1 MQQTID
7 FPSPLGADTD
17 TVITALE
24 TAAVFHAKGDGRE
37 AMRWLRRAA
46 ESASDAGDDTRAL
59 SLSRIAADLQ
69 EELNAVPSRAATP
82 PPLPSAPSAPAP
94 ESRPQLSYPP
104 PPSSRAPRPSTP
116 PRISQPPRPSYNGAA
131 HAAVSAAPPLPALQ
145 TNGVSAEAEATPLAP
160 SAAETPAPSTAPV
173 EPIRL
178 ATPTPARAE
187 PATVSSAP
195 AGTGARH
202 AARVAVSISTSKAGY
217 LELRLLAEGE
227 APRLGASEALLVMLD
242 PNSTL
247 LAR

>member
-7 FPSPLGADTD
+7 IPSPSRADAD

-24 TAAVFHAKGDGRE
+24 TAAVFQAKGDGRE

-46 ESASDAGDDTRAL
+46 ESASDAGDDPRAL

-69 EELNAVPSRAATP
+69 EELNAEKSQAATP
-82 PPLPSAPSAPAP
+82 PPLPSAPSSPP
-94 ESRPQLSYPP
+94 ESRPQVSYPP
-104 PPSSRAPRPSTP
+104 PPSARLSQPSTP
-116 PRISQPPRPSYNGAA
+116 PRLSQPSTPPRLSQPSAPPRLSQPPRPPSSSPSNHAA
-131 HAAVSAAPPLPALQ
+131 ARAVSAAPALAVVPS
-145 TNGVSAEAEATPLAP
+145 NGVAAEAEATP
-160 SAAETPAPSTAPV
+160 
-173 EPIRL
+173 
-178 ATPTPARAE
+178 RAE
-187 PATVSSAP
+187 PAAASPAL

-242 PNSTL
+242 PASTL

>member
-7 FPSPLGADTD
+7 IPSPSKADAD
-17 TVITALE
+17 AVITALE
-24 TAAVFHAKGDGRE
+24 TAAVFQAKGDGRE

-46 ESASDAGDDTRAL
+46 ESASDAGDDPRAL

-69 EELNAVPSRAATP
+69 EELNAAKSQTATP
-82 PPLPSAPSAPAP
+82 PPLPSSPSSPPA
-94 ESRPQLSYPP
+94 ESRPRVTYPP
-104 PPSSRAPRPSTP
+104 PPSARAPRPSAP
-116 PRISQPPRPSYNGAA
+116 PRLSQAPRPLSSSPSN
-131 HAAVSAAPPLPALQ
+131 HAAARAVSTAPHLAAVPSNGLSAVP
-145 TNGVSAEAEATPLAP
+145 TNGVATEVDATPRHEP
-160 SAAETPAPSTAPV
+160 VAASPA
-173 EPIRL
+173 L
-178 ATPTPARAE
+178 
-187 PATVSSAP
+187 

-242 PNSTL
+242 PASTL